1 MVVEVLMKVLLKTS
15 RDRRSNHHLKTIL
28 RAIMMKILSTVEEVE
43 ETEMIRTYLLIL
55 KMNH

>member
-15 RDRRSNHHLKTIL
+15 RDQRSNHNLKTIL